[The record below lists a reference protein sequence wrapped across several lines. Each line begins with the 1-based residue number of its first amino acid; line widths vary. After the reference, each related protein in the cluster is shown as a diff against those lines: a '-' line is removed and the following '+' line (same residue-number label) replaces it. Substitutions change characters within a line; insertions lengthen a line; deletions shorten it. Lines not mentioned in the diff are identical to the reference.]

1 MNYRH
6 HYHAGN
12 FADVMKHAALVQL
25 VRGMQRKDKGFLYL
39 DTHAGRGTY
48 DLAVASWG
56 DTLRRKPEHP
66 DGIGRLV
73 AQPGLSGQTTLTLAS
88 TARPPSAPPL
98 ASRSPFATP
107 SPLAMPSS
115 FASPPLLASS
125 SPFTLPPPLVS
136 RPPLATPSPLDDYL
150 GLVRAFDR
158 RNGNPA
164 FSASALRYY
173 PGSPWLVRALMRSQ
187 DRMALC
193 EKHPGEYLALHG
205 EFLKEPRV
213 STHELDGYTAIRAML
228 PSLEKRALI
237 LIDPSYEAQDEY
249 EKIAQAVREA
259 LRRMPAATIAVW
271 YPLTERARA
280 DAFLDRLAMLN
291 PPSTFAAE
299 LTIAGESSPSAPK
312 MRGCGMAV
320 VNPPWQIDQT
330 LRPLLDTL
338 ASRLAQAPGGAATLD
353 WIVRE

>member
-1 MNYRH
+1 
-6 HYHAGN
+6 
-12 FADVMKHAALVQL
+12 
-25 VRGMQRKDKGFLYL
+25 
-39 DTHAGRGTY
+39 
-48 DLAVASWG
+48 
-56 DTLRRKPEHP
+56 
-66 DGIGRLV
+66 
-73 AQPGLSGQTTLTLAS
+73 
-88 TARPPSAPPL
+88 
-98 ASRSPFATP
+98 
-107 SPLAMPSS
+107 
-115 FASPPLLASS
+115 
-125 SPFTLPPPLVS
+125 
-136 RPPLATPSPLDDYL
+136 
-150 GLVRAFDR
+150 
-158 RNGNPA
+158 
-164 FSASALRYY
+164 
-173 PGSPWLVRALMRSQ
+173 MRSQ
-187 DRMALC
+187 DRMTLC

-228 PSLEKRALI
+228 PPPEKRALI

-249 EKIAQAVREA
+249 EKIAQAIREA

-291 PPSTFAAE
+291 PPPTFAAE
-299 LTIAGESSPSAPK
+299 LTIASASSPSAPK

-338 ASRLAQAPGGAATLD
+338 ASRLAQVPGGTATLD

>member
-12 FADVMKHAALVQL
+12 FADVMKHAVLVQL

-39 DTHAGRGTY
+39 DTHAGRGFH
-48 DLAVASWG
+48 DLAASSRG
-56 DTLRRKPEHP
+56 DTLRRKSEHP

-73 AQPGLSGQTTLTLAS
+73 AWPGLSGQTTLAS
-88 TARPPSAPPL
+88 TS
-98 ASRSPFATP
+98 P
-107 SPLAMPSS
+107 SPLAP
-115 FASPPLLASS
+115 
-125 SPFTLPPPLVS
+125 
-136 RPPLATPSPLDDYL
+136 RPPLDDYL
-150 GLVRAFDR
+150 GLIRAFDR
-158 RNGNPA
+158 RNGN
-164 FSASALRYY
+164 SASSALRYY
-173 PGSPWLVRALMRSQ
+173 PGSPWLVRALMRLQ

-193 EKHPGEYLALHG
+193 EKHPGEYLILHS

-228 PSLEKRALI
+228 PPPEKRALI
-237 LIDPSYEAQDEY
+237 LIDPPYEAQDEY
-249 EKIAQAVREA
+249 EKITQAISEA

-280 DAFLDRLAMLN
+280 GALRNQLAMLN
-291 PPSTFAAE
+291 PPPTFTAE
-299 LTIAGESSPSAPK
+299 LTIAGESSPTVLK

-320 VNPPWQIDQT
+320 VNPPWQIDQI
-330 LRPLLDTL
+330 LLPLLDTL
-338 ASRLAQAPGGAATLD
+338 ALRLAQAPGGTATLD